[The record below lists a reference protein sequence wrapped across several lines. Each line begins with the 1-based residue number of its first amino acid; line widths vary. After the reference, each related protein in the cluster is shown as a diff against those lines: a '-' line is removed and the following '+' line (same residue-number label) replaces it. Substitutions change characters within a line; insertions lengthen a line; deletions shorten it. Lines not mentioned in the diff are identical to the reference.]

1 VLSAAPEL
9 MVQAYWPPVTASRK
23 VLLLLKNESSALL
36 LPDTVVFSFAL

>member
-9 MVQAYWPPVTASRK
+9 MIQAYWPPVTASRK

-36 LPDTVVFSFAL
+36 PPDAALF